1 MYCLYITA
9 HCEKSLPRFHAQC
22 IMLST
27 NFEQNLSLLSFS
39 FDTFD
44 RPLKYRSLACYFD
57 KVSKRTFCEEC
68 NNLVCTRD
76 KTQARQFGSAKFVSS
91 SKHCKIHVHTVRKC
105 FKIHLS
111 RLKRAHVERN
121 SKKKGLQE

>member
-1 MYCLYITA
+1 MYCL
-9 HCEKSLPRFHAQC
+9 HHRSLRKSLPRFHAQC

-44 RPLKYRSLACYFD
+44 RPLKYRSFACYFD
-57 KVSKRTFCEEC
+57 KVSKRTLCEEC

-76 KTQARQFGSAKFVSS
+76 KTQARQFGSSS
-91 SKHCKIHVHTVRKC
+91 RGVVARGWRENDTACSEQFGIV
-105 FKIHLS
+105 
-111 RLKRAHVERN
+111 
-121 SKKKGLQE
+121 KGMVTDYITFHWWGRMGRGNW